1 VRTLTEL
8 DETDGR
14 WICAHVTVTD
24 PPSWLNKSTT
34 ASFAR
39 ATVYAPLIGED
50 AQRVAAA
57 WVTEMRLLSPDRR
70 PREPLARVLWIGKPE
85 SPAAVRTSDRAV
97 AGEVI
102 LGGQRMVR
110 HGIGTVLGVR

>member
-1 VRTLTEL
+1 
-8 DETDGR
+8 
-14 WICAHVTVTD
+14 
-24 PPSWLNKSTT
+24 
-34 ASFAR
+34 
-39 ATVYAPLIGED
+39 
-50 AQRVAAA
+50 
-57 WVTEMRLLSPDRR
+57 
-70 PREPLARVLWIGKPE
+70 LWIGKPE